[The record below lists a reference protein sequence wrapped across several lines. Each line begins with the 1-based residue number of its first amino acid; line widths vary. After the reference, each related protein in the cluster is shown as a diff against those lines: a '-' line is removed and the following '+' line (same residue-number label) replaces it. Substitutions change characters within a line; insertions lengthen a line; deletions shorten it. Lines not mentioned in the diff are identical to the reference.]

1 MSSAASLLVTPYDRK
16 VRLDSFPASDI
27 ELAVVIPTLNERDN
41 IVPLV
46 AALDAALANINAE
59 LIFVDDWST
68 DGTPEVIAEL
78 ARQRS
83 DIRLLRRC
91 GRRGLA
97 SAAIEGMLSTTAPVV
112 ALIDADM
119 QHDEG
124 ILPEMVAAVSS
135 GKLDV
140 AIGSRYHSSG
150 SCGTWSQKRLKTSR
164 FATVLA
170 QAAIGSDVEDPLSG
184 FFVMRQDLIVDVAP
198 RLKGQ
203 GFKILMDILSSAPR
217 RLRVAEFPYVFRT
230 RVAGRSKLSPGVAV
244 SYLRL
249 LVAAG
254 LRRLLSVRLI
264 SFSIV
269 GSIGLIVN
277 LALLRLLLPSLG
289 FAAAQAVAVAV
300 AIGSNFLLN
309 NAITYRDCRLRGW
322 RLFTGALSFYGI
334 CGMGA
339 FANVGVGSV
348 VFWSDHRWWLAG
360 AAGALVGTG
369 WNFLVSS
376 IFTWRRPLAS
386 AVS

>member
-16 VRLDSFPASDI
+16 VRLDSFPATDI

-230 RVAGRSKLSPGVAV
+230 RIAGRSKLTPGVAV

-249 LVAAG
+249 LVAA
-254 LRRLLSVRLI
+254 
-264 SFSIV
+264 
-269 GSIGLIVN
+269 
-277 LALLRLLLPSLG
+277 LLRLLLSVRG

-322 RLFTGALSFYGI
+322 RLLTGALSFYGI